1 MVVAL
6 MPAEE
11 FEKIREVWPGAQLR
25 SDGGNAVY
33 LPAFEFSC
41 GGRAVTMDLLLYPHS
56 HSGYVT
62 RLFFRQALARGPNW
76 QSHLVCGETWCA
88 PSWNNV
94 HPNQPWVSMLA
105 NHLKA
110 VE

>member
-1 MVVAL
+1 

-11 FEKIREVWPGAQLR
+11 FEKFCEAWPGAQLR
-25 SDGGNAVY
+25 SDGGNAGVY
-33 LPAFEFSC
+33 VPAFEFSS
-41 GGRAVTMDLLLYPHS
+41 GGQAVTMDLLLYPHS

-62 RLFFRQALARGPNW
+62 RLFFRQALARGQNW
-76 QSHLVCGETWCA
+76 RSHFVCGETWWA

-94 HPNQPWVSMLA
+94 QPNQPWVSMLA

>member
-1 MVVAL
+1 MSLKRSVRLGQERSFVAMAATPPYTCPPL
-6 MPAEE
+6 SFPAAAGPSP
-11 FEKIREVWPGAQLR
+11 W
-25 SDGGNAVY
+25 
-33 LPAFEFSC
+33 
-41 GGRAVTMDLLLYPHS
+41 TLLLYPHS

-76 QSHLVCGETWCA
+76 QSHFVCGETWWA

>member
-1 MVVAL
+1 MA
-6 MPAEE
+6 AEV
-11 FEKIREVWPGAQLR
+11 FEKIRQIWPRAELR
-25 SDGGNAVY
+25 SEGGHTAVY
-33 LPAFEFSC
+33 LPAFAFLS
-41 GGRAVTMDLLLYPHS
+41 GGQTITMDLLLYPRA

-62 RLFFRQALARGPNW
+62 RLFFRQALARGANW
-76 QSHLVCGETWCA
+76 RSHFVCGETWWA

-94 HPNQPWVSMLA
+94 QPNQSWVSMLA